1 MPLWAYK
8 GIDGRGK
15 SVGGVK
21 DADTPKLLRALL
33 RRDGVIVTEVAE
45 ARGGKSAKQGLA
57 KGKGINAEVDLGAL
71 LGGVKR
77 VEIAGFTRQL
87 ATLLKAG
94 IPLAESLGALF
105 EQIEN
110 PRLKSVVGD
119 IRGKVNEGSSF
130 ADALNKHQK
139 HFESVYISMVRAGE
153 TAGNLDQ
160 VLVRLAD
167 FMESSIKQRSK
178 VIGALIYP
186 ALMATVSALVMA
198 VLMIAV
204 VPKITSMFEDTDKV
218 LPWNT
223 RFLIAV
229 SDALGSNWLFFLIAI
244 IAIAIGFRY
253 WRRSASGRA
262 IWDRLILSL
271 PLVGP
276 LARQIAIG
284 RFARTFGTMLAS
296 GVPLLRAMEVSKDI
310 LGNVVLMKVIDG
322 ARERI
327 QQGESIAAT
336 LKRSGYFP
344 SLVTHMIAVG
354 ERAGQLEQM
363 LANVADA
370 YDADTE
376 TKLSRMTALL
386 EPLMIVFMG
395 GAVAFIVFSILMP
408 IMDMNPTL

>member
-1 MPLWAYK
+1 MPMWAYK
-8 GIDGRGK
+8 GVDARGK
-15 SVGGVK
+15 SVNGVR
-21 DADTPKLLRALL
+21 DADTPKLLRATL
-33 RRDGVIVTEVAE
+33 RRDGVIVTDVAE
-45 ARGGKSAKQGLA
+45 ARGGKSAKAGLS
-57 KGKGINAEVDLGAL
+57 KGKGLNAEVDLGAL
-71 LGGVKR
+71 FGGIKR
-77 VEIAGFTRQL
+77 VEIAGFTRQV

-105 EQIEN
+105 EQLEN

-139 HFESVYISMVRAGE
+139 HFEGVYISMVRAGE

-167 FMESSIKQRSK
+167 FMEASIKQRAK
-178 VIGALIYP
+178 VLGALMYP
-186 ALMATVSALVMA
+186 ALMTVVSAGVMA

-223 RFLIAV
+223 RLLIAV
-229 SDALGSNWLFFLIAI
+229 SGALGNHWLWFLLALV
-244 IAIAIGFRY
+244 ALAIGFRY

-262 IWDRLILSL
+262 IWDRMILHL
-271 PLVGP
+271 PIVGP

-296 GVPLLRAMEVSKDI
+296 GVPLLRAMDVSKDI
-310 LGNVVLMKVIDG
+310 LGNVILMKVIDG
-322 ARERI
+322 AREKI
-327 QQGESIAAT
+327 QQGESIAVT
-336 LKRSGYFP
+336 LKRSGHFP
-344 SLVTHMIAVG
+344 SVVTHMIAVG

-376 TKLSRMTALL
+376 TKLARMTALL

-408 IMDMNPTL
+408 IMDLNPNL